1 MVTES
6 NDRGQVILIGAIT
19 LAFIILGIV
28 IVFNGVLFTET
39 ISAGDTSQSAATADK
54 IELEVTHGV
63 ACSMANAEGNS
74 SAEDNVE
81 TFADRYQH
89 ITAESDSAV
98 IDISHENINVGENN
112 WSVDVDISYDS
123 ADLSYEQTREITHD
137 QTQDITNEQCPGEQQ

>member
-6 NDRGQVILIGAIT
+6 TGRGQVILIGAIT

-63 ACSMANAEGNS
+63 ACAVEHAGEDTPADIEAFANQ
-74 SAEDNVE
+74 
-81 TFADRYQH
+81 YQNT
-89 ITAESDSAV
+89 TAESGSGAVNISPENEDGWNVDSG
-98 IDISHENINVGENN
+98 DNL
-112 WSVDVDISYDS
+112 SVVISYDS
-123 ADLSYEQTREITHD
+123 TDLSYEQTRKITNEEV
-137 QTQDITNEQCPGEQQ
+137 QDITDEQCPEEQ

>member
-39 ISAGDTSQSAATADK
+39 ISSGDTSQSAATADK

-63 ACSMANAEGNS
+63 ACAVEHAEEDT
-74 SAEDNVE
+74 SADIEA
-81 TFADRYQH
+81 FADQYQNM
-89 ITAESDSAV
+89 TAESGSEAV
-98 IDISHENINVGENN
+98 NISPENEGE
-112 WSVDVDISYDS
+112 WDVDTGNDLSVVISYDS
-123 ADLSYEQTREITHD
+123 TDLSYEQTREITDEERQEIAED
-137 QTQDITNEQCPGEQQ
+137 QCQGVEE

>member
-54 IELEVTHGV
+54 VEQEVVNGV
-63 ACSMANAEGNS
+63 ACSIVYDSDPDSFASSYQNS
-74 SAEDNVE
+74 
-81 TFADRYQH
+81 
-89 ITAESDSAV
+89 TAESNSAV
-98 IDISHENINVGENN
+98 VN
-112 WSVDVDISYDS
+112 VDVINSDESSANVTITYDS
-123 ADLSYEQTREITHD
+123 ADLSYSQTRNITD
-137 QTQDITNEQCPGEQQ
+137 TADQCPEES